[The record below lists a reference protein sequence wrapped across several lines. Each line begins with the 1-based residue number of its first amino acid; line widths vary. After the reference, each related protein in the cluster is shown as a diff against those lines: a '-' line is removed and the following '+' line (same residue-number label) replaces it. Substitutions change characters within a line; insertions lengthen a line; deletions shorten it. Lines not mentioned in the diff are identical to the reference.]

1 MDDTPFQID
10 RKDVI
15 DGLGKGLRVIEA
27 FDERHPRLTPSEVAT
42 LTNYDPTG
50 CTSLV
55 LVITNQDQHGANP
68 STAAARG
75 FSVDTA

>member
-1 MDDTPFQID
+1 MRFAVGQSFPFWQVSVVCDD
-10 RKDVI
+10 
-15 DGLGKGLRVIEA
+15 GSS
-27 FDERHPRLTPSEVAT
+27 LTVDPLSGVAGPSQVAT

-55 LVITNQDQHGANP
+55 LVITNQDQHGAIS